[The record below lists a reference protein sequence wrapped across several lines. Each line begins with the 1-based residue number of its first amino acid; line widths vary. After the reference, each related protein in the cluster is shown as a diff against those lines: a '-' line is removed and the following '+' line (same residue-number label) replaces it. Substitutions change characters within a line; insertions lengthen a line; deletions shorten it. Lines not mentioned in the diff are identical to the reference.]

1 VSLFADDH
9 VAPATERPRRRI
21 TVGGVSLVVAFA
33 LLIVLA
39 LAPSPYVIQQPGPV
53 FDTLGSVPT
62 GEEGE
67 DGEEVPMIEVSGTET
82 FETEGSLDMLTVSV
96 VGTPEQRPTWFEV
109 ATSWFDASKA
119 VLPIEAVYPPGVTTE
134 QRDEENATLMTDS
147 QQTAVAAALRAL
159 DYDVE
164 EEVVVGDIPEG
175 APAEGRLEVGDVIVR
190 ANGEAVD
197 TVTTLRRIIAD
208 NGPSKPVSFDIRRGG
223 EDETVDVTPAEQTLD
238 DGSSSVAVGVVAS
251 SSYEFPFDVSIQLE
265 NVGGPSAGM
274 MFALGIIDKVTEGPL
289 NDGRSIAGTGTIDD
303 DGKVGPIGGIRQKLY
318 GADNAGA
325 EIFLAPAANCD
336 EVVGHVPGDLEVFAV
351 ATLDESLDVLAAIG
365 GDGDVE
371 SLPTCEDV
379 LAG

>member
-9 VAPATERPRRRI
+9 VAPAAERPRRRI
-21 TVGGVSLVVAFA
+21 TVGGVSLIVAFA

-62 GEEGE
+62 GEDGE
-67 DGEEVPMIEVSGTET
+67 DGEDVPMIEISGTET
-82 FETEGSLDMLTVSV
+82 FDTEGSLDMLTVSV

-109 ATSWFDASKA
+109 ATSWFDSSKA

-159 DYDVE
+159 DYDVQ

-175 APAEGRLEVGDVIVR
+175 APAEGRLEVGDVILR

-208 NGPSKPVSFDIRRGG
+208 NGPSKPVSFDIRRDG

-238 DGSSSVAVGVVAS
+238 DGSSSVAVGVIAS

-274 MFALGIIDKVTEGPL
+274 MFALGIIDKVTEGAL

-351 ATLDESLDVLAAIG
+351 ATLDESLDVLAAVG
-365 GDGDVE
+365 GDGDLE

>member
-1 VSLFADDH
+1 MSLFADDH
-9 VAPATERPRRRI
+9 VAPPAERPRRRI

-62 GEEGE
+62 GEDGE
-67 DGEEVPMIEVSGTET
+67 DGEDVPMIEVAGTET

-109 ATSWFDASKA
+109 ATSWFDRSKA
-119 VLPIEAVYPPGVTTE
+119 VLPIEAVYPPGVTSE

-175 APAEGRLEVGDVIVR
+175 APAEGRLEIGDVILR

-208 NGPSKPVSFDIRRGG
+208 NGPSKPVSFDILRDGA
-223 EDETVDVTPAEQTLD
+223 DETVDVTPAEQTLD

-289 NDGRSIAGTGTIDD
+289 TDGRSIAGTGTIDD
-303 DGKVGPIGGIRQKLY
+303 DGNVGPIGGIRQKLY

-365 GDGDVE
+365 GDGNVE
-371 SLPTCEDV
+371 ALPTCEDV

>member
-62 GEEGE
+62 GEDGE
-67 DGEEVPMIEVSGTET
+67 DVPMIEVSGTDT
-82 FETEGSLDMLTVSV
+82 FDTEGSLDMLTVSV

-109 ATSWFDASKA
+109 ATAWFDPSKA

-175 APAEGRLEVGDVIVR
+175 APAEGRLEVGDVILR

-208 NGPSKPVSFDIRRGG
+208 NGPSKPVSFDIRRDGD
-223 EDETVDVTPAEQTLD
+223 DETVYVTPAEQTLD

-289 NDGRSIAGTGTIDD
+289 NDGRPIAGTGTIDD
-303 DGKVGPIGGIRQKLY
+303 DGNVGPIGGIRQKLY

-365 GDGDVE
+365 GEGDVE

>member
-1 VSLFADDH
+1 MSLFADDP
-9 VAPATERPRRRI
+9 VAPAAQRPRRRV
-21 TVGGVSLVVAFA
+21 TVGGVSLVLAFA

-53 FDTLGSVPT
+53 FDTLGTVQT
-62 GEEGE
+62 GE
-67 DGEEVPMIEVSGTET
+67 DGDEVPMIEISGTET

-119 VLPIEAVYPPGVTTE
+119 VLPIDAVYPPGVTTE
-134 QRDEENATLMTDS
+134 QRDEENAALMTDS

-164 EEVVVGDIPEG
+164 EEVVIADIPEG
-175 APAEGRLEVGDVIVR
+175 APAEGRLEIGDVILR

-197 TVTTLRRIIAD
+197 TVAALRRIIAD
-208 NGPSKPVSFDIRRGG
+208 NGPSSAVSFDIRRDGS
-223 EDETVDVTPAEQTLD
+223 DETVDVTPAEQTLD

-289 NDGRSIAGTGTIDD
+289 TDGRSIAGTGTIDD
-303 DGKVGPIGGIRQKLY
+303 EGVVGPIGGIRQKLY

-325 EIFLAPAANCD
+325 EFFLAPASNCD
-336 EVVGHVPGDLEVFAV
+336 EVVGHVPGDLDVVAV
-351 ATLDESLDVLAAIG
+351 GTLDEALDALAAIG
-365 GDGDVE
+365 GDGDVA
-371 SLPTCEDV
+371 SLPTCEDA